1 MVLVQPAGGHVW
13 LGAAG
18 ARTAGLGLFRV
29 ERSSAKGQRLVHAQ
43 IADVLAGG
51 RGSAAAALVDTGG
64 GAARGVPCGGW
75 HGASAANSASPRGG
89 AVPYPVSRALTPIA
103 R

>member
-64 GAARGVPCGGW
+64 AA
-75 HGASAANSASPRGG
+75 PRGNPCHG
-89 AVPYPVSRALTPIA
+89 RPAPPRAQSAGPGRGGRRLPSSPSLLPL
-103 R
+103 